1 MLENMSCFREVEL
14 FLRYFGVILGVEEL
28 LTTKGTPIYFLNIL
42 LKVVDSLLMNFV
54 GFESGHEDLWIHDWS
69 ILKFIKLQTWYSW
82 LKRSLGG
89 NKRLELMLLKIV
101 AITPCVCNLFIQLI
115 DKLGWLKWMYSSIE
129 GNCYKY

>member
-54 GFESGHEDLWIHDWS
+54 GFESGHEDL
-69 ILKFIKLQTWYSW
+69 
-82 LKRSLGG
+82 
-89 NKRLELMLLKIV
+89 
-101 AITPCVCNLFIQLI
+101 
-115 DKLGWLKWMYSSIE
+115 
-129 GNCYKY
+129 